1 MHDIPHIQAKMI
13 LTKLYKQIT
22 FQSVCP
28 ICPGSWP
35 LNLLKCLSN
44 LSWLLATKIHVHQLL
59 ISAYIKIALKPSF
72 TYSCIQVLGQLINKY
87 KHHVYLNQSNPNHTY
102 IYVMRLRQ
110 NNQKLVRCNRHEKN
124 CYSFPYQTCLLLLL
138 LLPAKVS
145 GFRLTFL

>member
-102 IYVMRLRQ
+102 IYVMRLRLSVVIVT
-110 NNQKLVRCNRHEKN
+110 KRIVIVFPIKRV
-124 CYSFPYQTCLLLLL
+124 SFCFCFCLLKSLVF
-138 LLPAKVS
+138 A
-145 GFRLTFL
+145 